1 MMRVLLT
8 GGSGMLGRALRRAA
22 QGAPELR
29 LLAPTRDELPLTDR
43 AAVAAWLAANPVDA
57 VIHAAAR
64 VGGIQANIDDPAG
77 FLTDNLRM
85 NDAVITGAHAAGVPR
100 LVFMGSSCM
109 YPRDWRQPLV
119 EEDILAG
126 PLEPTNE
133 AYALAKI
140 AGARLCDYISRQ
152 HPGERA
158 YRTILPCNLF
168 GTDDHFGSAAA
179 HLLAAAVTKIV
190 DAQDQDRDTVE
201 IWGTGRARREFL
213 DVDHLAPFI
222 LTLLPRLGELPPLLN
237 VGAGADHPVNDY
249 YRMVAD
255 QAGWRGRFTHDL
267 TRPEGMAAKLMSS
280 GRARGFGWVPPDAA
294 SLSASI
300 GRAVAAYRARKAA
313 PQPAN

>member
-22 QGAPELR
+22 ADAAPDIR
-29 LLAPTRDELPLTDR
+29 LLAPTRAELPLTDR

-64 VGGIQANIDDPAG
+64 VGGIQANIDDPSG

-100 LVFMGSSCM
+100 LVFLGSSCM

-133 AYALAKI
+133 GYALAKI
-140 AGARLCDYISRQ
+140 AGARLCDYVSRQ
-152 HPGERA
+152 SPGRA
-158 YRTILPCNLF
+158 YRTVLPCNLF
-168 GTDDHFGSAAA
+168 GIDDHFGSAAA

-190 DAQDQDRDTVE
+190 DAQDQGHGSVE

-222 LTLLPRLGELPPLLN
+222 LTLLPRLANLPPLLN
-237 VGAGADHPVNDY
+237 VGAEADHSVNDY

-255 QAGWRGRFTHDL
+255 RAGWQGRFTHDL
-267 TRPEGMAAKLMSS
+267 SRPEGMAAKLMSS
-280 GRARGFGWVPPDAA
+280 GRARACGWVPPDRAA
-294 SLSASI
+294 LSASI